1 MAWINRTEI
10 APGIYLDLSKVGV
23 STTIGVR
30 GSSLTRNGQYVNT
43 GIPGT
48 GFYERT
54 KLVHTHQAHAPLSN
68 SSADPK
74 TAHANTLVVAI
85 AMAIGVFCISLAF
98 SFLEGCIVWAVFVVL
113 LIFVAVISGMA
124 GDKSK
129 EVDPSLWIYKAK
141 ATLPKLQGETKEVL
155 KNFIDCYELA
165 RQIEYE
171 TKVVN
176 ALEDKM
182 RGASNT
188 KLEQLLWEHQS
199 KLEELNRQ
207 LADVQIDVDAPL
219 TDEEKEAYGKVCD
232 AFEQVM
238 HSAYTWFVAPSNY
251 GSPTEPHAQTTGKR
265 RQASAYVGVF
275 DYLKSDFDVPVLD
288 TGDTQYYI
296 YPKFVIKASNVCE
309 FEVYPLTPS
318 AITASIV
325 KYAEAEVKPLD
336 AHSTEE
342 AWLYANGDGS
352 PDKRHTNNKLVPV
365 YQYGCINFDLGS
377 TQSRFMFSN
386 GEASERFA
394 EALALYVGKPNASSS
409 SSEEEG
415 MALEKANGSF
425 YPAMEKAATNLYLHV
440 KSMNGME
447 DVIEAMNKQH
457 CLAVADNLPFTVNHR
472 LALAAFA
479 DAWKCYKC
487 LGHQIDYSKPEI
499 IALSIFCAELGS
511 EDALSVV
518 SSEQLMRSQG
528 IAATKGF
535 IKVMEDSF
543 DTNFPDD
550 KFFVIEILR
559 ANGIDEDV
567 INKYA
572 VLLYRFASILAKA
585 DGNVDEKETAW
596 LANMVKFT
604 ESPNKGTE
612 RAANND
618 ELLSKVAE
626 YVVSSQRCSASAIQR
641 EFQIGY
647 RRAEKLLDQLA
658 EWGIVGQASDSHPRA
673 ILVNDKETLHKWLG
687 NRLPKAQAGGKG
699 RETAHAAKDA
709 PALQQLDK
717 LIGLE
722 SVKEEVNKLTNFI
735 KVQNLRKQKGM
746 NAITLSYHCVFTGN
760 PGTGKTTVARIV
772 AQIYRELGIL
782 KKGQLV
788 ETDRS
793 GLVAEYVG
801 QTAVKTNKI
810 IDSALDGVL
819 FIDEAY
825 SLVQGGGNDYGKE
838 AIATLLKRMEDD
850 RDRLIVILAGYDNE
864 MKLFIDSNPGLQSRF
879 NRYIHFSDY
888 NAEELMAIFKLNLK
902 KFDYELTN
910 DAEQKISHLF
920 SYAVSHKDQNFGNGR
935 YARNVLEKTLEN
947 QATRLASVSE
957 ITEQMLRTIEEHDI
971 PT

>member
-30 GSSLTRNGQYVNT
+30 GSSLTHHGQYVNT

-68 SSADPK
+68 GSADPQ

-113 LIFVAVISGMA
+113 LIFVATISGMA
-124 GDKSK
+124 GDNNK
-129 EVDPSLWIYKAK
+129 EVDHSLWIYKAK

-165 RQIEYE
+165 KQIEYE

-176 ALEDKM
+176 ALKEKL
-182 RGASNT
+182 RGASNA
-188 KLEQLLWEHQS
+188 KLAQLLWEHQS

-232 AFEQVM
+232 AFEQAM

-251 GSPTEPHAQTTGKR
+251 GSPTEPHAQATGKR

-288 TGDTQYYI
+288 AGDTQYYI

-309 FEVYPLTPS
+309 FDVYPLTPS
-318 AITASIV
+318 AITVSIV
-325 KYAEAEVKPLD
+325 K
-336 AHSTEE
+336 
-342 AWLYANGDGS
+342 YANGDGS

-365 YQYGCINFDLGS
+365 YQYGCINFDLGN
-377 TQSRFMFSN
+377 TPSRFMFSD
-386 GEASERFA
+386 GEASARFA
-394 EALALYVGKPNASSS
+394 EALAFYVGKPNASSS
-409 SSEEEG
+409 SSEEDA
-415 MALEKANGSF
+415 MALGKANGTF
-425 YPAMEKAATNLYLHV
+425 YSAMEKAATNLYLHV

-447 DVIEAMNKQH
+447 DVVEAMNKQH

-479 DAWKCYKC
+479 DAWKCYKG

-499 IALSIFCAELGS
+499 IGLSIFCAELGS

-535 IKVMEDSF
+535 IQVMEDSF

-567 INKYA
+567 VNKYA

-604 ESPNKGTE
+604 ES
-612 RAANND
+612 AD
-618 ELLSKVAE
+618 
-626 YVVSSQRCSASAIQR
+626 
-641 EFQIGY
+641 
-647 RRAEKLLDQLA
+647 
-658 EWGIVGQASDSHPRA
+658 
-673 ILVNDKETLHKWLG
+673 
-687 NRLPKAQAGGKG
+687 KG
-699 RETAHAAKDA
+699 RETAREAKDA

-746 NAITLSYHCVFTGN
+746 NAITISYHCVFTGN

-850 RDRLIVILAGYDNE
+850 RDRLVVILAGYDDE

-935 YARNVLEKTLEN
+935 YARNILEKTLEN

-957 ITEQMLRTIEEHDI
+957 ITEQMLRTIEENDI

>member
-30 GSSLTRNGQYVNT
+30 GSSLTHHGQYVNT

-68 SSADPK
+68 ASADPQ

-113 LIFVAVISGMA
+113 LIFVATISGMA

-129 EVDPSLWIYKAK
+129 EVDHSLWIYKAK

-165 RQIEYE
+165 KQIEYE
-171 TKVVN
+171 TKVVK
-176 ALEDKM
+176 ALEEKL
-182 RGASNT
+182 RGASNA

-232 AFEQVM
+232 AFEEAM

-251 GSPTEPHAQTTGKR
+251 GSPMEPHAQTTGKR
-265 RQASAYVGVF
+265 RRASAYVGVF

-288 TGDTQYYI
+288 AGDTQYYI

-325 KYAEAEVKPLD
+325 KYAEAEVNPLD

-342 AWLYANGDGS
+342 AWQYANGDGS

-365 YQYGCINFDLGS
+365 YQYGCINFDLGN
-377 TQSRFMFSN
+377 TPSRFMFSD

-394 EALALYVGKPNASSS
+394 EALAFYVGKPNASSS
-409 SSEEEG
+409 SEEE
-415 MALEKANGSF
+415 MASSNAKGTF
-425 YPAMEKAATNLYLHV
+425 YSAMEKAATNLYLHV

-447 DVIEAMNKQH
+447 DVVEAMNKQH
-457 CLAVADNLPFTVNHR
+457 CLAVADDLPFTVNHR

-479 DAWKCYKC
+479 DAWKCYKG

-499 IALSIFCAELGS
+499 IGLSIFCAELGS

-559 ANGIDEDV
+559 DNGIDEDV
-567 INKYA
+567 VNKYA

-604 ESPNKGTE
+604 ES
-612 RAANND
+612 AD
-618 ELLSKVAE
+618 
-626 YVVSSQRCSASAIQR
+626 
-641 EFQIGY
+641 
-647 RRAEKLLDQLA
+647 
-658 EWGIVGQASDSHPRA
+658 
-673 ILVNDKETLHKWLG
+673 
-687 NRLPKAQAGGKG
+687 KG
-699 RETAHAAKDA
+699 RETAREAKDA

-746 NAITLSYHCVFTGN
+746 NAITISYHCVFTGN

-850 RDRLIVILAGYDNE
+850 RDRLVVILAGYDNE

-888 NAEELMAIFKLNLK
+888 NSEELMAIFKLNLK

-957 ITEQMLRTIEEHDI
+957 ITEQMLRTIEENDI

>member
-30 GSSLTRNGQYVNT
+30 GSSLTHHGQYVNT

-54 KLVHTHQAHAPLSN
+54 KLVHTHQAHAPLSYA
-68 SSADPK
+68 SADPQ

-113 LIFVAVISGMA
+113 LIFVATISGMA

-129 EVDPSLWIYKAK
+129 EVDHSLWICKAK
-141 ATLPKLQGETKEVL
+141 ATLPKLQGKTKEVL

-165 RQIEYE
+165 KQIEYE
-171 TKVVN
+171 TKVVK
-176 ALEDKM
+176 ALEEKL
-182 RGASNT
+182 RGASNA
-188 KLEQLLWEHQS
+188 KLDQLLWEHQS

-232 AFEQVM
+232 AFEQAM

-251 GSPTEPHAQTTGKR
+251 GSPAKPHAQTTGKR
-265 RQASAYVGVF
+265 RRASAYVGVF

-325 KYAEAEVKPLD
+325 KYA
-336 AHSTEE
+336 
-342 AWLYANGDGS
+342 NGDGS

-365 YQYGCINFDLGS
+365 YQYGCINFDLGN
-377 TQSRFMFSN
+377 TPSRFMFSD

-394 EALALYVGKPNASSS
+394 EALAFYVGKPNASSS
-409 SSEEEG
+409 SEEE
-415 MALEKANGSF
+415 MASSNANGTF
-425 YPAMEKAATNLYLHV
+425 YSAMEKAATNLYLHV

-447 DVIEAMNKQH
+447 DVVEAMNKQH
-457 CLAVADNLPFTVNHR
+457 CLAVADDLPFTVNHR

-479 DAWKCYKC
+479 DAWKCYKG

-499 IALSIFCAELGS
+499 IGLSIFCAELGS

-559 ANGIDEDV
+559 DNGIDEDV
-567 INKYA
+567 VNKYA

-604 ESPNKGTE
+604 ES
-612 RAANND
+612 AD
-618 ELLSKVAE
+618 
-626 YVVSSQRCSASAIQR
+626 
-641 EFQIGY
+641 
-647 RRAEKLLDQLA
+647 
-658 EWGIVGQASDSHPRA
+658 
-673 ILVNDKETLHKWLG
+673 
-687 NRLPKAQAGGKG
+687 KG
-699 RETAHAAKDA
+699 RETAREAKDA

-746 NAITLSYHCVFTGN
+746 NAITISYHCVFTGN

-864 MKLFIDSNPGLQSRF
+864 MKMFIDSNPGLQSRF

-957 ITEQMLRTIEEHDI
+957 ITEQMLRTIEENDI

>member
-10 APGIYLDLSKVGV
+10 APGVYLDLSKEGV

-68 SSADPK
+68 ASADPQ

-113 LIFVAVISGMA
+113 LIFVATISGMA

-129 EVDPSLWIYKAK
+129 EVDHSLWIYKAK

-165 RQIEYE
+165 KQIEYE
-171 TKVVN
+171 TKVVK
-176 ALEDKM
+176 ALEEKL
-182 RGASNT
+182 RGASNA

-232 AFEQVM
+232 AFEEAM

-251 GSPTEPHAQTTGKR
+251 GSPAKPHAQTTGKR
-265 RQASAYVGVF
+265 RRASAYVGVF
-275 DYLKSDFDVPVLD
+275 DYLKSNFDVPVLD
-288 TGDTQYYI
+288 AGDTQYYI

-318 AITASIV
+318 AITISIV
-325 KYAEAEVKPLD
+325 K
-336 AHSTEE
+336 
-342 AWLYANGDGS
+342 YANGDGS
-352 PDKRHTNNKLVPV
+352 PDKRHANNKLVPV
-365 YQYGCINFDLGS
+365 YQYGCINFDLGN
-377 TQSRFMFSN
+377 TPSRFMFSD

-394 EALALYVGKPNASSS
+394 EALAFYVGKPNASSS
-409 SSEEEG
+409 SSSEEDA

-425 YPAMEKAATNLYLHV
+425 YSAMEKAATNLYLHV

-447 DVIEAMNKQH
+447 DVVEAMNKQH
-457 CLAVADNLPFTVNHR
+457 CLALADDLPFTVNHR

-479 DAWKCYKC
+479 DAWKCYKG

-499 IALSIFCAELGS
+499 IGLSIFCAELGS

-604 ESPNKGTE
+604 ES
-612 RAANND
+612 AD
-618 ELLSKVAE
+618 
-626 YVVSSQRCSASAIQR
+626 
-641 EFQIGY
+641 
-647 RRAEKLLDQLA
+647 
-658 EWGIVGQASDSHPRA
+658 
-673 ILVNDKETLHKWLG
+673 
-687 NRLPKAQAGGKG
+687 KG
-699 RETAHAAKDA
+699 RETAREAKDA

-746 NAITLSYHCVFTGN
+746 NAITISYHCVFTGN

-850 RDRLIVILAGYDNE
+850 RDRLVVILAGYDNE

-920 SYAVSHKDQNFGNGR
+920 GYAVSHKDQNFGNGR

-957 ITEQMLRTIEEHDI
+957 ITEQMLRTIEENDI

>member
-23 STTIGVR
+23 SPTIGVR

-68 SSADPK
+68 GSADPK

-141 ATLPKLQGETKEVL
+141 ATLPKLQGETQEVL
-155 KNFIDCYELA
+155 KNFIGCYELA

-182 RGASNT
+182 RGASNA

-207 LADVQIDVDAPL
+207 LADVQMDVDAPL
-219 TDEEKEAYGKVCD
+219 TDEEKEAYGKLCD

-238 HSAYTWFVAPSNY
+238 HSAYAWFIAPSNY
-251 GSPTEPHAQTTGKR
+251 GSPTEPHAQTIGKR

-296 YPKFVIKASNVCE
+296 YPKFVIKASSVCE

-386 GEASERFA
+386 GKASERFA
-394 EALALYVGKPNASSS
+394 EALDFYVGKPNASSS
-409 SSEEEG
+409 SSEEDA

-457 CLAVADNLPFTVNHR
+457 CLAVADDLPFTVNHR

-479 DAWKCYKC
+479 DAWKCYKG

-543 DTNFPDD
+543 DTKFPDD

-604 ESPNKGTE
+604 ESPNK
-612 RAANND
+612 D
-618 ELLSKVAE
+618 
-626 YVVSSQRCSASAIQR
+626 
-641 EFQIGY
+641 
-647 RRAEKLLDQLA
+647 
-658 EWGIVGQASDSHPRA
+658 
-673 ILVNDKETLHKWLG
+673 
-687 NRLPKAQAGGKG
+687 
-699 RETAHAAKDA
+699 RETAHVAKDA

-947 QATRLASVSE
+947 QATRLATVSE

>member
-23 STTIGVR
+23 SPTIGVR

-68 SSADPK
+68 ASTDPQ

-141 ATLPKLQGETKEVL
+141 ATLPKLQGETQEVL
-155 KNFIDCYELA
+155 KNFIGCYELA

-182 RGASNT
+182 RGASNA

-207 LADVQIDVDAPL
+207 LADVQMDVDAPL
-219 TDEEKEAYGKVCD
+219 TDEEKEAYGKLCD

-238 HSAYTWFVAPSNY
+238 HSAYAWFIAPSNY
-251 GSPTEPHAQTTGKR
+251 GNPTEPHAQTIGKR

-325 KYAEAEVKPLD
+325 KHAEAEVKPLD

-409 SSEEEG
+409 SSEEDA

-457 CLAVADNLPFTVNHR
+457 CLAVADDLPFTVNHR

-479 DAWKCYKC
+479 DAWKCYKG
-487 LGHQIDYSKPEI
+487 LGHKIDYSKPEI

-604 ESPNKGTE
+604 ESPNK
-612 RAANND
+612 D
-618 ELLSKVAE
+618 
-626 YVVSSQRCSASAIQR
+626 
-641 EFQIGY
+641 
-647 RRAEKLLDQLA
+647 
-658 EWGIVGQASDSHPRA
+658 
-673 ILVNDKETLHKWLG
+673 
-687 NRLPKAQAGGKG
+687 

-709 PALQQLDK
+709 SALQQLDK

-947 QATRLASVSE
+947 QATRLATVSE

>member
-10 APGIYLDLSKVGV
+10 APGIYLDLSKVSV

-68 SSADPK
+68 SSADPQ

-129 EVDPSLWIYKAK
+129 EVDPSLWICKAK

-155 KNFIDCYELA
+155 KNFIGCYELA

-182 RGASNT
+182 RGASNA

-207 LADVQIDVDAPL
+207 LADVQMDVDAPL
-219 TDEEKEAYGKVCD
+219 TDEEKEAYGKLCD

-238 HSAYTWFVAPSNY
+238 HSAYAWFIAPSNY
-251 GSPTEPHAQTTGKR
+251 GSPTEPHAQTIGKR

-386 GEASERFA
+386 GKASERFA
-394 EALALYVGKPNASSS
+394 EALDFYVGKPNASSS
-409 SSEEEG
+409 SSEEDA

-457 CLAVADNLPFTVNHR
+457 CLAVADDLPFTVNHR

-479 DAWKCYKC
+479 DAWKCYKG

-604 ESPNKGTE
+604 ESPNK
-612 RAANND
+612 D
-618 ELLSKVAE
+618 
-626 YVVSSQRCSASAIQR
+626 
-641 EFQIGY
+641 
-647 RRAEKLLDQLA
+647 
-658 EWGIVGQASDSHPRA
+658 
-673 ILVNDKETLHKWLG
+673 
-687 NRLPKAQAGGKG
+687 
-699 RETAHAAKDA
+699 RETAHVAKDA

-888 NAEELMAIFKLNLK
+888 NAEELTAIFKLNLK

-947 QATRLASVSE
+947 QATRLATVSE
-957 ITEQMLRTIEEHDI
+957 ITEQMLRNIEEHDI

>member
-23 STTIGVR
+23 SPTIGVR

-68 SSADPK
+68 ASADPQ

-141 ATLPKLQGETKEVL
+141 ATLPKLQGETQEVL
-155 KNFIDCYELA
+155 KNFIGCYELA

-182 RGASNT
+182 RGASNA

-207 LADVQIDVDAPL
+207 LADVQMDVDAPL
-219 TDEEKEAYGKVCD
+219 TDEEKEAYGKLCD

-238 HSAYTWFVAPSNY
+238 HSAYAWFVAPSNY
-251 GSPTEPHAQTTGKR
+251 GNPTEPHAQTIGKR

-318 AITASIV
+318 TITASIV
-325 KYAEAEVKPLD
+325 KHAEAEVKPLD

-394 EALALYVGKPNASSS
+394 EALDFYVGKPNASSS
-409 SSEEEG
+409 SSEEEDA

-479 DAWKCYKC
+479 DAWKCYKG
-487 LGHQIDYSKPEI
+487 LGHKIDYSKPEI

-543 DTNFPDD
+543 DTKFPDD

-604 ESPNKGTE
+604 ESPNK
-612 RAANND
+612 D
-618 ELLSKVAE
+618 
-626 YVVSSQRCSASAIQR
+626 
-641 EFQIGY
+641 
-647 RRAEKLLDQLA
+647 
-658 EWGIVGQASDSHPRA
+658 
-673 ILVNDKETLHKWLG
+673 
-687 NRLPKAQAGGKG
+687 
-699 RETAHAAKDA
+699 RETAHVAKDA

-910 DAEQKISHLF
+910 DAEQKIRHLF

-947 QATRLASVSE
+947 QATRLATVSE

>member
-10 APGIYLDLSKVGV
+10 APGVYLDLSKVGV

-68 SSADPK
+68 ASADPQ

-129 EVDPSLWIYKAK
+129 EVDPSLWICKAK

-155 KNFIDCYELA
+155 KNFIGCYELA

-182 RGASNT
+182 RGASNA

-207 LADVQIDVDAPL
+207 LADVQMDVDAPL
-219 TDEEKEAYGKVCD
+219 TDEEKEAYGKLCD

-238 HSAYTWFVAPSNY
+238 HSAYAWFIAPSNY
-251 GSPTEPHAQTTGKR
+251 GSPTEPHAQTIGKR

-325 KYAEAEVKPLD
+325 KHAEAEVKPLD

-394 EALALYVGKPNASSS
+394 EALDFYVGKPNASSS
-409 SSEEEG
+409 SSEEDA

-479 DAWKCYKC
+479 DAWKCYKG

-604 ESPNKGTE
+604 ESPNK
-612 RAANND
+612 D
-618 ELLSKVAE
+618 
-626 YVVSSQRCSASAIQR
+626 
-641 EFQIGY
+641 
-647 RRAEKLLDQLA
+647 
-658 EWGIVGQASDSHPRA
+658 
-673 ILVNDKETLHKWLG
+673 
-687 NRLPKAQAGGKG
+687 

-772 AQIYRELGIL
+772 AQIYHELGIL

-888 NAEELMAIFKLNLK
+888 NAEELTAIFKLNLK

-947 QATRLASVSE
+947 QATRLATVSE

>member
-30 GSSLTRNGQYVNT
+30 GSSLTHHGQYVNT

-68 SSADPK
+68 GSADPQ

-113 LIFVAVISGMA
+113 LIFVATISGMA

-129 EVDPSLWIYKAK
+129 EVDHSLCICKAK

-165 RQIEYE
+165 KQIEYE

-176 ALEDKM
+176 ALEEKL
-182 RGASNT
+182 RGASNA
-188 KLEQLLWEHQS
+188 KLAQLLWEHQS

-207 LADVQIDVDAPL
+207 LADVQMDVDAPL

-232 AFEQVM
+232 AFEEAM

-251 GSPTEPHAQTTGKR
+251 GSPAKPLTQTTGKR
-265 RQASAYVGVF
+265 RRASAYVGVF
-275 DYLKSDFDVPVLD
+275 DYLKSNFDVPVLD
-288 TGDTQYYI
+288 AGDTQYYI

-325 KYAEAEVKPLD
+325 KYAEAEVNPLD

-342 AWLYANGDGS
+342 AWQYANGDGS

-365 YQYGCINFDLGS
+365 YQYGCINFDLGN
-377 TQSRFMFSN
+377 TPSRFMFSD

-394 EALALYVGKPNASSS
+394 EALAFYVGKPNASSS
-409 SSEEEG
+409 SEEE
-415 MALEKANGSF
+415 MASSNAKGTF
-425 YPAMEKAATNLYLHV
+425 YSAMEKAATNLYLHV

-447 DVIEAMNKQH
+447 DVVEAMNKQH
-457 CLAVADNLPFTVNHR
+457 CLAVADDLPFTVNHR

-479 DAWKCYKC
+479 DAWKCYKG

-499 IALSIFCAELGS
+499 IGLSIFCAELGS

-535 IKVMEDSF
+535 IQVMEDSF

-559 ANGIDEDV
+559 DNGIDEDV
-567 INKYA
+567 VNKYA

-585 DGNVDEKETAW
+585 DGNVDENETAW
-596 LANMVKFT
+596 LASMVKFT
-604 ESPNKGTE
+604 ES
-612 RAANND
+612 AD
-618 ELLSKVAE
+618 
-626 YVVSSQRCSASAIQR
+626 
-641 EFQIGY
+641 
-647 RRAEKLLDQLA
+647 
-658 EWGIVGQASDSHPRA
+658 
-673 ILVNDKETLHKWLG
+673 
-687 NRLPKAQAGGKG
+687 KG
-699 RETAHAAKDA
+699 RETAREGKDA

-746 NAITLSYHCVFTGN
+746 NAITISYHCVFTGN

-850 RDRLIVILAGYDNE
+850 RDRLVVILAGYDNE

-957 ITEQMLRTIEEHDI
+957 ITEQMLRTIEENDI

>member
-68 SSADPK
+68 ASADPQ

-129 EVDPSLWIYKAK
+129 EVDPSLWICKAK

-155 KNFIDCYELA
+155 KNFIGCYELA

-182 RGASNT
+182 RGASNA

-207 LADVQIDVDAPL
+207 LADVQMDVDAPL
-219 TDEEKEAYGKVCD
+219 TDEEKEAYGKLCD

-238 HSAYTWFVAPSNY
+238 HSAYAWFIAPSNY
-251 GSPTEPHAQTTGKR
+251 GSPTEPHAQTIGKR

-296 YPKFVIKASNVCE
+296 YPKFVIKASSVCE

-386 GEASERFA
+386 DKASERFA
-394 EALALYVGKPNASSS
+394 EALDFYVGNPNASSS
-409 SSEEEG
+409 SSEEEDA

-479 DAWKCYKC
+479 DAWKCYKG

-604 ESPNKGTE
+604 ESPNK
-612 RAANND
+612 D
-618 ELLSKVAE
+618 
-626 YVVSSQRCSASAIQR
+626 
-641 EFQIGY
+641 
-647 RRAEKLLDQLA
+647 
-658 EWGIVGQASDSHPRA
+658 
-673 ILVNDKETLHKWLG
+673 
-687 NRLPKAQAGGKG
+687 

-772 AQIYRELGIL
+772 AQIYHELGIL

-947 QATRLASVSE
+947 QATRLATVSE

>member
-68 SSADPK
+68 ASADPQ

-113 LIFVAVISGMA
+113 LIFVAVISGRA

-141 ATLPKLQGETKEVL
+141 ATLPKLQGETQEVL
-155 KNFIDCYELA
+155 KNFIGCYELA

-182 RGASNT
+182 RGASNA

-207 LADVQIDVDAPL
+207 LADVQMDVDAPL
-219 TDEEKEAYGKVCD
+219 TDEEKEAYGKLCD

-238 HSAYTWFVAPSNY
+238 HSAYAWFIAPSNY
-251 GSPTEPHAQTTGKR
+251 GSPTEPHAQTIGKR

-296 YPKFVIKASNVCE
+296 YPKFVIKASSVCE

-325 KYAEAEVKPLD
+325 KHAEAEVKPLD

-394 EALALYVGKPNASSS
+394 EALDFYVGKPNASSS
-409 SSEEEG
+409 SSEEEDA

-479 DAWKCYKC
+479 DAWKCYKG
-487 LGHQIDYSKPEI
+487 LGHKIDYSKPEI

-543 DTNFPDD
+543 DTKFPDD

-585 DGNVDEKETAW
+585 DGKVDEKETAW

-604 ESPNKGTE
+604 ESPNK
-612 RAANND
+612 D
-618 ELLSKVAE
+618 
-626 YVVSSQRCSASAIQR
+626 
-641 EFQIGY
+641 
-647 RRAEKLLDQLA
+647 
-658 EWGIVGQASDSHPRA
+658 
-673 ILVNDKETLHKWLG
+673 
-687 NRLPKAQAGGKG
+687 

-947 QATRLASVSE
+947 QATRLATVSE

>member
-23 STTIGVR
+23 SPTIGVR

-68 SSADPK
+68 ASADPQ

-155 KNFIDCYELA
+155 KNFIGCYELA

-182 RGASNT
+182 RGASNA

-207 LADVQIDVDAPL
+207 LADVQMDVDAPL
-219 TDEEKEAYGKVCD
+219 TDEEKEAYGKLCD

-238 HSAYTWFVAPSNY
+238 HSAYAWFVAPSNY
-251 GSPTEPHAQTTGKR
+251 GSPTEPHAQTIGKR

-325 KYAEAEVKPLD
+325 KHAEAEVKPLD

-365 YQYGCINFDLGS
+365 YQYGCINFNLGS

-394 EALALYVGKPNASSS
+394 EALDFYVGNPNASSS
-409 SSEEEG
+409 SSEEDA

-457 CLAVADNLPFTVNHR
+457 CLAVADDLPFTVNHR

-479 DAWKCYKC
+479 DAWKCYKG

-518 SSEQLMRSQG
+518 SSEQLMGSQG

-604 ESPNKGTE
+604 ESPNK
-612 RAANND
+612 D
-618 ELLSKVAE
+618 
-626 YVVSSQRCSASAIQR
+626 
-641 EFQIGY
+641 
-647 RRAEKLLDQLA
+647 
-658 EWGIVGQASDSHPRA
+658 
-673 ILVNDKETLHKWLG
+673 
-687 NRLPKAQAGGKG
+687 

-709 PALQQLDK
+709 SALQQLDK

-746 NAITLSYHCVFTGN
+746 NAITLSYHCVFTGY

-888 NAEELMAIFKLNLK
+888 NAEELTAIFKLNLK

-947 QATRLASVSE
+947 QATRLATVSE

>member
-30 GSSLTRNGQYVNT
+30 GSSLTHNGQYVNT

-54 KLVHTHQAHAPLSN
+54 KLVHTHQAHAPLSYA
-68 SSADPK
+68 SADPQ

-113 LIFVAVISGMA
+113 LIFVATISGMA

-129 EVDPSLWIYKAK
+129 EVDHSLWIYKAK

-165 RQIEYE
+165 KQIEYE

-176 ALEDKM
+176 ALEEKL
-182 RGASNT
+182 RGASNA
-188 KLEQLLWEHQS
+188 KLDQLLWEHQS

-207 LADVQIDVDAPL
+207 LADVQMDVDAPL

-232 AFEQVM
+232 AFEEAM

-251 GSPTEPHAQTTGKR
+251 GSPAKPHVQTIGKR
-265 RQASAYVGVF
+265 RRASAYVGVF
-275 DYLKSDFDVPVLD
+275 DYLKSNFDVPVLD
-288 TGDTQYYI
+288 AGDTQYYI

-318 AITASIV
+318 AITISIV
-325 KYAEAEVKPLD
+325 K
-336 AHSTEE
+336 
-342 AWLYANGDGS
+342 YANGDGS

-365 YQYGCINFDLGS
+365 YQYGCINFDLGN
-377 TQSRFMFSN
+377 TPSRFMFSD

-394 EALALYVGKPNASSS
+394 EALAFYVGKPNASSS
-409 SSEEEG
+409 SSEEE
-415 MALEKANGSF
+415 MASSNANGTF
-425 YPAMEKAATNLYLHV
+425 YSAMEKAATNLYLHV

-447 DVIEAMNKQH
+447 DVVEAMNKQH
-457 CLAVADNLPFTVNHR
+457 CLAVADDLPFTVNHR

-479 DAWKCYKC
+479 DAWKCYKG

-499 IALSIFCAELGS
+499 IGLSIFCAELGS

-535 IKVMEDSF
+535 IQVMEDSF

-567 INKYA
+567 VNKYA

-585 DGNVDEKETAW
+585 DGNVDENETAW

-604 ESPNKGTE
+604 ES
-612 RAANND
+612 AD
-618 ELLSKVAE
+618 
-626 YVVSSQRCSASAIQR
+626 
-641 EFQIGY
+641 
-647 RRAEKLLDQLA
+647 
-658 EWGIVGQASDSHPRA
+658 
-673 ILVNDKETLHKWLG
+673 
-687 NRLPKAQAGGKG
+687 KG
-699 RETAHAAKDA
+699 RETAREGKDA

-746 NAITLSYHCVFTGN
+746 NAITISYHCVFTGN

-850 RDRLIVILAGYDNE
+850 RDRLVVILAGYDNE

-957 ITEQMLRTIEEHDI
+957 ITEQMLRTIEENDI

>member
-23 STTIGVR
+23 SPTIGVR

-68 SSADPK
+68 ASADPQ

-141 ATLPKLQGETKEVL
+141 ATLPKLQGETQEVL
-155 KNFIDCYELA
+155 KNFIGCYELA

-182 RGASNT
+182 RGASNA

-207 LADVQIDVDAPL
+207 LADVQMDVDAPL
-219 TDEEKEAYGKVCD
+219 TDEEKEAYGKLCD

-238 HSAYTWFVAPSNY
+238 HSAYAWFIAPSNY
-251 GSPTEPHAQTTGKR
+251 GSPTEPHAQTIGKR

-325 KYAEAEVKPLD
+325 KHAEAEVKPLD

-394 EALALYVGKPNASSS
+394 EALDFYVGKPNASSS
-409 SSEEEG
+409 SSEEDA

-457 CLAVADNLPFTVNHR
+457 CLAVADDLPFTVNHR

-479 DAWKCYKC
+479 DAWKCYKG

-604 ESPNKGTE
+604 ESPNK
-612 RAANND
+612 D
-618 ELLSKVAE
+618 
-626 YVVSSQRCSASAIQR
+626 
-641 EFQIGY
+641 
-647 RRAEKLLDQLA
+647 
-658 EWGIVGQASDSHPRA
+658 
-673 ILVNDKETLHKWLG
+673 
-687 NRLPKAQAGGKG
+687 
-699 RETAHAAKDA
+699 RETAHVAKDA

-947 QATRLASVSE
+947 QATRLATVSE

>member
-10 APGIYLDLSKVGV
+10 APGIYLDLSKVSV

-68 SSADPK
+68 SSADPQ

-129 EVDPSLWIYKAK
+129 EVDPSLWICKAK

-155 KNFIDCYELA
+155 KNFIGCYELA

-182 RGASNT
+182 RGASNA

-207 LADVQIDVDAPL
+207 LADVQMDVDAPL
-219 TDEEKEAYGKVCD
+219 TDEEKEAYGKLCD
-232 AFEQVM
+232 VFEQVM
-238 HSAYTWFVAPSNY
+238 HSAYAWFVAPSNY
-251 GSPTEPHAQTTGKR
+251 GSPTEPHAQTIGKR

-325 KYAEAEVKPLD
+325 KHAEAEVKPLD

-394 EALALYVGKPNASSS
+394 EALDFYVGNPNASSS
-409 SSEEEG
+409 SSEEDA

-479 DAWKCYKC
+479 DAWKCYKG

-604 ESPNKGTE
+604 ESPNK
-612 RAANND
+612 D
-618 ELLSKVAE
+618 
-626 YVVSSQRCSASAIQR
+626 
-641 EFQIGY
+641 
-647 RRAEKLLDQLA
+647 
-658 EWGIVGQASDSHPRA
+658 
-673 ILVNDKETLHKWLG
+673 
-687 NRLPKAQAGGKG
+687 

-888 NAEELMAIFKLNLK
+888 NAEELTAIFKLNLK

-947 QATRLASVSE
+947 QATRLATVSE

>member
-30 GSSLTRNGQYVNT
+30 GSSLTHHGQYVNT

-54 KLVHTHQAHAPLSN
+54 KLVHTHQAHAPLSYA
-68 SSADPK
+68 SADPQ

-113 LIFVAVISGMA
+113 LIFVATISGMA

-129 EVDPSLWIYKAK
+129 EVDHSLWIYKAK

-165 RQIEYE
+165 KQIEYE

-176 ALEDKM
+176 ALEEKL
-182 RGASNT
+182 RGASNA
-188 KLEQLLWEHQS
+188 KLDQLLWEHQS

-207 LADVQIDVDAPL
+207 LADVQMDVDAPL

-232 AFEQVM
+232 AFEEAM

-251 GSPTEPHAQTTGKR
+251 GSPAKPHVQTIGKR
-265 RQASAYVGVF
+265 RRASAYVGVF
-275 DYLKSDFDVPVLD
+275 DYLKSNFDVPVLD
-288 TGDTQYYI
+288 AGDTQYYI

-318 AITASIV
+318 AITISIV
-325 KYAEAEVKPLD
+325 K
-336 AHSTEE
+336 
-342 AWLYANGDGS
+342 YANGDGS

-365 YQYGCINFDLGS
+365 YQYGCINFDLGN
-377 TQSRFMFSN
+377 TPSRFMFSD

-394 EALALYVGKPNASSS
+394 EALAFYVGKPNASSS
-409 SSEEEG
+409 SSEEE
-415 MALEKANGSF
+415 MASSNANGTF
-425 YPAMEKAATNLYLHV
+425 YSAMEKAATNLYLHV

-447 DVIEAMNKQH
+447 DVVEAMNKQH
-457 CLAVADNLPFTVNHR
+457 CLAVADDLPFTVNHR

-479 DAWKCYKC
+479 DAWKCYKG

-499 IALSIFCAELGS
+499 IGLSIFCAELGS

-535 IKVMEDSF
+535 IQVMEDSF
-543 DTNFPDD
+543 ETNFPDD

-559 ANGIDEDV
+559 DNGIDEDV

-596 LANMVKFT
+596 LASMVKFT
-604 ESPNKGTE
+604 ES
-612 RAANND
+612 AD
-618 ELLSKVAE
+618 
-626 YVVSSQRCSASAIQR
+626 
-641 EFQIGY
+641 
-647 RRAEKLLDQLA
+647 
-658 EWGIVGQASDSHPRA
+658 
-673 ILVNDKETLHKWLG
+673 
-687 NRLPKAQAGGKG
+687 KG
-699 RETAHAAKDA
+699 RETAREGKDA

-746 NAITLSYHCVFTGN
+746 NAITISYHCVFTGN

-850 RDRLIVILAGYDNE
+850 RDRLVVILAGYDNE

-957 ITEQMLRTIEEHDI
+957 ITEQMLRTIEENDI

>member
-30 GSSLTRNGQYVNT
+30 GSSLTHHGQYVNT

-54 KLVHTHQAHAPLSN
+54 KLVHTHQAHSPLSYA
-68 SSADPK
+68 SADPQ

-113 LIFVAVISGMA
+113 LIFVATISGMA

-129 EVDPSLWIYKAK
+129 EVDHSLWIYKAK

-165 RQIEYE
+165 SQIEYE

-176 ALEDKM
+176 ALEEKL
-182 RGASNT
+182 RGASNA

-207 LADVQIDVDAPL
+207 LADVQMDVDAPL

-232 AFEQVM
+232 AFEQAM

-251 GSPTEPHAQTTGKR
+251 GSPAKPHAQTTGKR
-265 RQASAYVGVF
+265 RRASAYVGVF

-288 TGDTQYYI
+288 AGDTQYYI

-318 AITASIV
+318 AITVSIV
-325 KYAEAEVKPLD
+325 K
-336 AHSTEE
+336 
-342 AWLYANGDGS
+342 YANGDGS

-365 YQYGCINFDLGS
+365 YQYGCINFDLGN
-377 TQSRFMFSN
+377 TPSRFMFSD

-394 EALALYVGKPNASSS
+394 EALAFYVGKPNASSS
-409 SSEEEG
+409 SSEEE
-415 MALEKANGSF
+415 MASSNANGTF
-425 YPAMEKAATNLYLHV
+425 YSAMEKAATNLYLHV

-447 DVIEAMNKQH
+447 DVVEAMNKQH

-479 DAWKCYKC
+479 DALKCYKG
-487 LGHQIDYSKPEI
+487 LGHQVDYSKPEI
-499 IALSIFCAELGS
+499 IGLSIFCAELGS

-535 IKVMEDSF
+535 IQVMEDSF

-567 INKYA
+567 VNKYA

-596 LANMVKFT
+596 LASMVKFT
-604 ESPNKGTE
+604 ES
-612 RAANND
+612 AD
-618 ELLSKVAE
+618 
-626 YVVSSQRCSASAIQR
+626 
-641 EFQIGY
+641 
-647 RRAEKLLDQLA
+647 
-658 EWGIVGQASDSHPRA
+658 
-673 ILVNDKETLHKWLG
+673 
-687 NRLPKAQAGGKG
+687 KG
-699 RETAHAAKDA
+699 RETAREGKDA

-746 NAITLSYHCVFTGN
+746 NAITISYHCVFTGN

-850 RDRLIVILAGYDNE
+850 RDRLVVILAGYDNE

-957 ITEQMLRTIEEHDI
+957 ITEQMLRTIEENDI

>member
-10 APGIYLDLSKVGV
+10 APGIYLDLSKAGV

-30 GSSLTRNGQYVNT
+30 GSSLTHHGQYVNT

-54 KLVHTHQAHAPLSN
+54 KLVHTHQAHAPLSYA
-68 SSADPK
+68 SADPQ

-113 LIFVAVISGMA
+113 LIFVATISGMA

-129 EVDPSLWIYKAK
+129 EVDHSLWICKAK

-165 RQIEYE
+165 KQIEYE
-171 TKVVN
+171 TKVVK
-176 ALEDKM
+176 ALEEKL
-182 RGASNT
+182 RGASNA
-188 KLEQLLWEHQS
+188 KLDQLLWEHQS

-232 AFEQVM
+232 AFEQAM

-251 GSPTEPHAQTTGKR
+251 GSPAKPHAQTTGKR
-265 RQASAYVGVF
+265 RRASAYVGVF

-296 YPKFVIKASNVCE
+296 YPKFVIKASSVCE

-318 AITASIV
+318 AITVSIV
-325 KYAEAEVKPLD
+325 K
-336 AHSTEE
+336 
-342 AWLYANGDGS
+342 YANGDGS

-365 YQYGCINFDLGS
+365 YQYGCINFDLGN
-377 TQSRFMFSN
+377 TPSRFMFSD
-386 GEASERFA
+386 GEASERFG
-394 EALALYVGKPNASSS
+394 EALAFYVGKPNASSS
-409 SSEEEG
+409 SEEE
-415 MALEKANGSF
+415 MASSNANGTF
-425 YPAMEKAATNLYLHV
+425 YSAMEKAATNLYLHV

-447 DVIEAMNKQH
+447 DVVEAMNKQH
-457 CLAVADNLPFTVNHR
+457 CLAVADDLPFTVNHR

-479 DAWKCYKC
+479 DAWKCYKG

-499 IALSIFCAELGS
+499 IGLSIFCAELGS
-511 EDALSVV
+511 EDAMSVV

-559 ANGIDEDV
+559 DNGIDEDV

-604 ESPNKGTE
+604 ES
-612 RAANND
+612 AD
-618 ELLSKVAE
+618 
-626 YVVSSQRCSASAIQR
+626 
-641 EFQIGY
+641 
-647 RRAEKLLDQLA
+647 
-658 EWGIVGQASDSHPRA
+658 
-673 ILVNDKETLHKWLG
+673 
-687 NRLPKAQAGGKG
+687 KG
-699 RETAHAAKDA
+699 RETAREGKDA

-746 NAITLSYHCVFTGN
+746 NAITISYHCVFTGN

-850 RDRLIVILAGYDNE
+850 RDRLVVILAGYDNE

-957 ITEQMLRTIEEHDI
+957 ITEQMLRTIEENDI

>member
-30 GSSLTRNGQYVNT
+30 GSSLTHHGQYVNT

-68 SSADPK
+68 ASADPQ

-113 LIFVAVISGMA
+113 LIFVATISGMA

-129 EVDPSLWIYKAK
+129 EVDHSLWIYKAK

-165 RQIEYE
+165 KQIEYE
-171 TKVVN
+171 TKVVK
-176 ALEDKM
+176 ALEEKL
-182 RGASNT
+182 RGASNA
-188 KLEQLLWEHQS
+188 KLAQLLWEHQS

-219 TDEEKEAYGKVCD
+219 TDDEKEAYGKLCD
-232 AFEQVM
+232 AFEEAM

-251 GSPTEPHAQTTGKR
+251 GSPAKPHVQTIGKR
-265 RQASAYVGVF
+265 RRASAYVGVF

-288 TGDTQYYI
+288 AGDTQYYI
-296 YPKFVIKASNVCE
+296 YPKFVIKASSVCE

-318 AITASIV
+318 AITVSIV
-325 KYAEAEVKPLD
+325 K
-336 AHSTEE
+336 
-342 AWLYANGDGS
+342 YANGDGS

-365 YQYGCINFDLGS
+365 YQYGCINFDLGN
-377 TQSRFMFSN
+377 TPSRFMFSD
-386 GEASERFA
+386 GEASERFS
-394 EALALYVGKPNASSS
+394 EALAFYVGKPNASSS
-409 SSEEEG
+409 SEEE
-415 MALEKANGSF
+415 MASSNANGTF
-425 YPAMEKAATNLYLHV
+425 YSAMEKAATNLYLHV

-447 DVIEAMNKQH
+447 DVVEAMNKQH
-457 CLAVADNLPFTVNHR
+457 CLAVADDLPFTVNHR

-479 DAWKCYKC
+479 DAWKCYKG

-499 IALSIFCAELGS
+499 IGLSIFCAELGS

-535 IKVMEDSF
+535 IQVMEDSF

-567 INKYA
+567 VNKYA

-604 ESPNKGTE
+604 ES
-612 RAANND
+612 AD
-618 ELLSKVAE
+618 
-626 YVVSSQRCSASAIQR
+626 
-641 EFQIGY
+641 
-647 RRAEKLLDQLA
+647 
-658 EWGIVGQASDSHPRA
+658 
-673 ILVNDKETLHKWLG
+673 
-687 NRLPKAQAGGKG
+687 KG
-699 RETAHAAKDA
+699 RETAREGKDA

-746 NAITLSYHCVFTGN
+746 NAITISYHCVFTGN

-850 RDRLIVILAGYDNE
+850 RDRLVVILAGYDNE

-888 NAEELMAIFKLNLK
+888 NSEELMAIFKLNLK

-957 ITEQMLRTIEEHDI
+957 ITEQMLRTIEENDI

>member
-23 STTIGVR
+23 SPTIGVR

-68 SSADPK
+68 ASADPQ

-155 KNFIDCYELA
+155 KNFIGCYELA

-182 RGASNT
+182 RGASNA

-207 LADVQIDVDAPL
+207 LADVQMDVDAPL
-219 TDEEKEAYGKVCD
+219 TDEEKEAYGKLCD

-238 HSAYTWFVAPSNY
+238 HSAYAWFVAPSNY
-251 GSPTEPHAQTTGKR
+251 GSPTEPHAQTIGKR

-325 KYAEAEVKPLD
+325 KHAEAEVKPLD

-365 YQYGCINFDLGS
+365 YQYGCINFNLGS

-394 EALALYVGKPNASSS
+394 EALDFYVGNPNASSS
-409 SSEEEG
+409 SSEEDA

-457 CLAVADNLPFTVNHR
+457 CLAVADDLPFTVNHR

-479 DAWKCYKC
+479 DAWKCYKG

-604 ESPNKGTE
+604 ESPNK
-612 RAANND
+612 D
-618 ELLSKVAE
+618 
-626 YVVSSQRCSASAIQR
+626 
-641 EFQIGY
+641 
-647 RRAEKLLDQLA
+647 
-658 EWGIVGQASDSHPRA
+658 
-673 ILVNDKETLHKWLG
+673 
-687 NRLPKAQAGGKG
+687 

-709 PALQQLDK
+709 SALQQLDK

-864 MKLFIDSNPGLQSRF
+864 MKQFIDSNPGLQSRF

-888 NAEELMAIFKLNLK
+888 NAEELTAIFKLNLK

-947 QATRLASVSE
+947 QATRLATVSE

>member
-23 STTIGVR
+23 SPTIGVR

-68 SSADPK
+68 SSADPQ

-113 LIFVAVISGMA
+113 LIFVATISGMA

-129 EVDPSLWIYKAK
+129 EVDHSLWIYKAK

-165 RQIEYE
+165 KQIEYE
-171 TKVVN
+171 TKVVK
-176 ALEDKM
+176 ALEEKL
-182 RGASNT
+182 RGASNA

-232 AFEQVM
+232 AFEEAM

-251 GSPTEPHAQTTGKR
+251 GSPAKPHAQTTGKR
-265 RQASAYVGVF
+265 RRASAYVGVF
-275 DYLKSDFDVPVLD
+275 DYLKSNFDVPVLD
-288 TGDTQYYI
+288 AGDTQYYI

-318 AITASIV
+318 AITISIV
-325 KYAEAEVKPLD
+325 K
-336 AHSTEE
+336 
-342 AWLYANGDGS
+342 YANGDGS
-352 PDKRHTNNKLVPV
+352 PDKRHANNKLVPV
-365 YQYGCINFDLGS
+365 YQYGCINFDLGN
-377 TQSRFMFSN
+377 TPSRFMFSD

-394 EALALYVGKPNASSS
+394 EALAFYVGKPNASSS
-409 SSEEEG
+409 SSSEEDA

-425 YPAMEKAATNLYLHV
+425 YSAMEKAATNLYLHV

-447 DVIEAMNKQH
+447 DVVEAMNKQH
-457 CLAVADNLPFTVNHR
+457 CLALADDLPFTVNHR

-479 DAWKCYKC
+479 DAWKCYKG

-499 IALSIFCAELGS
+499 IGLSIFCAELGS

-604 ESPNKGTE
+604 ES
-612 RAANND
+612 AD
-618 ELLSKVAE
+618 
-626 YVVSSQRCSASAIQR
+626 
-641 EFQIGY
+641 
-647 RRAEKLLDQLA
+647 
-658 EWGIVGQASDSHPRA
+658 
-673 ILVNDKETLHKWLG
+673 
-687 NRLPKAQAGGKG
+687 KG
-699 RETAHAAKDA
+699 RETAREAKDA

-746 NAITLSYHCVFTGN
+746 NAITISYHCVFTGN

-850 RDRLIVILAGYDNE
+850 RDRLVVILAGYDDE

-947 QATRLASVSE
+947 QATRLATVSE

>member
-23 STTIGVR
+23 SPTIGVR

-68 SSADPK
+68 ASTDPQ

-141 ATLPKLQGETKEVL
+141 ATLPKLQGETQEVL
-155 KNFIDCYELA
+155 KNFIGCYELA

-182 RGASNT
+182 RGASNA

-207 LADVQIDVDAPL
+207 LADVQMDVDAPL
-219 TDEEKEAYGKVCD
+219 TDEEKEAYGKLCD

-238 HSAYTWFVAPSNY
+238 HSAYAWFIAPSNY
-251 GSPTEPHAQTTGKR
+251 GSPTEPHAQTIGKR

-386 GEASERFA
+386 GKASERFA
-394 EALALYVGKPNASSS
+394 EALDFYVGKPNASSS
-409 SSEEEG
+409 SSEEEDA

-479 DAWKCYKC
+479 DAWKCYKG
-487 LGHQIDYSKPEI
+487 LGHKIDYSKPEI

-604 ESPNKGTE
+604 ESPNK
-612 RAANND
+612 D
-618 ELLSKVAE
+618 
-626 YVVSSQRCSASAIQR
+626 
-641 EFQIGY
+641 
-647 RRAEKLLDQLA
+647 
-658 EWGIVGQASDSHPRA
+658 
-673 ILVNDKETLHKWLG
+673 
-687 NRLPKAQAGGKG
+687 
-699 RETAHAAKDA
+699 RETAHVAKDA

-910 DAEQKISHLF
+910 DAEQKIRHLF

-947 QATRLASVSE
+947 QATRLATVSE

>member
-30 GSSLTRNGQYVNT
+30 GSSLTHHGQYVNT

-68 SSADPK
+68 GSADPQ

-113 LIFVAVISGMA
+113 LIFVATISGMA

-129 EVDPSLWIYKAK
+129 EVDHSLWIYKAK

-165 RQIEYE
+165 SQIEYE

-176 ALEDKM
+176 ALEEKL
-182 RGASNT
+182 RGASNA

-232 AFEQVM
+232 AFEQAM

-251 GSPTEPHAQTTGKR
+251 GSPAKPHVQTIGKR
-265 RQASAYVGVF
+265 RRASAYVGVF
-275 DYLKSDFDVPVLD
+275 DYLKSNFDVPVLD
-288 TGDTQYYI
+288 AGDTQYYI

-318 AITASIV
+318 AITVSIV
-325 KYAEAEVKPLD
+325 K
-336 AHSTEE
+336 
-342 AWLYANGDGS
+342 YANGDGS

-365 YQYGCINFDLGS
+365 YQYGCINFDLGN
-377 TQSRFMFSN
+377 TPSRFMFSD

-394 EALALYVGKPNASSS
+394 EALAFYVGKPNASSS
-409 SSEEEG
+409 SEEE
-415 MALEKANGSF
+415 MASSNAKGTF
-425 YPAMEKAATNLYLHV
+425 YSAMEKAATNLYLHV

-447 DVIEAMNKQH
+447 DVVEAMNKQH
-457 CLAVADNLPFTVNHR
+457 CLAVADDLPFTVNHR

-479 DAWKCYKC
+479 DAWKCYKG

-499 IALSIFCAELGS
+499 IGLSIFCAELGS

-535 IKVMEDSF
+535 IQVMEDSF

-559 ANGIDEDV
+559 DNGIDEDV
-567 INKYA
+567 VNKYA

-596 LANMVKFT
+596 LASMVKFT
-604 ESPNKGTE
+604 ES
-612 RAANND
+612 AD
-618 ELLSKVAE
+618 
-626 YVVSSQRCSASAIQR
+626 
-641 EFQIGY
+641 
-647 RRAEKLLDQLA
+647 
-658 EWGIVGQASDSHPRA
+658 
-673 ILVNDKETLHKWLG
+673 
-687 NRLPKAQAGGKG
+687 KG
-699 RETAHAAKDA
+699 RETAREAKDA

-746 NAITLSYHCVFTGN
+746 NAITISYHCVFTGN

-850 RDRLIVILAGYDNE
+850 RDRLVVILAGYDNE

-888 NAEELMAIFKLNLK
+888 NSEELMAIFKLNLK

-957 ITEQMLRTIEEHDI
+957 ITEQMLRTIEENDI

>member
-30 GSSLTRNGQYVNT
+30 GSSLTHHGQYVNT

-68 SSADPK
+68 GSADPQ

-113 LIFVAVISGMA
+113 LIFVATISGMA

-129 EVDPSLWIYKAK
+129 EVDHSLWICKAK
-141 ATLPKLQGETKEVL
+141 ATLPKLQGKTKEVL

-165 RQIEYE
+165 SQIEYE

-176 ALEDKM
+176 ALEEKL
-182 RGASNT
+182 RGASNA

-219 TDEEKEAYGKVCD
+219 TDEEKEAYGKLCD
-232 AFEQVM
+232 AFEQAM

-251 GSPTEPHAQTTGKR
+251 GSPAKPHAQTIGKR

-288 TGDTQYYI
+288 AGDTQYYI
-296 YPKFVIKASNVCE
+296 YPKFVIKVSNVCE

-325 KYAEAEVKPLD
+325 KYAEAEVNPLD

-342 AWLYANGDGS
+342 AWQYANGDGS

-365 YQYGCINFDLGS
+365 YQYGCINFDLGN
-377 TQSRFMFSN
+377 TPSRFMFSD
-386 GEASERFA
+386 GEASERFG
-394 EALALYVGKPNASSS
+394 EALDFYVGNPNASSS
-409 SSEEEG
+409 SSEEEDA

-447 DVIEAMNKQH
+447 DVVEAMNKQH

-479 DAWKCYKC
+479 DAWKCYKG
-487 LGHQIDYSKPEI
+487 LGHQVDYSKPEI
-499 IALSIFCAELGS
+499 IGLSIFCAELGS

-535 IKVMEDSF
+535 IQVMEDSF
-543 DTNFPDD
+543 ETNFPDD

-567 INKYA
+567 VNKYA

-604 ESPNKGTE
+604 ES
-612 RAANND
+612 AD
-618 ELLSKVAE
+618 
-626 YVVSSQRCSASAIQR
+626 
-641 EFQIGY
+641 
-647 RRAEKLLDQLA
+647 
-658 EWGIVGQASDSHPRA
+658 
-673 ILVNDKETLHKWLG
+673 
-687 NRLPKAQAGGKG
+687 KG
-699 RETAHAAKDA
+699 RETAREAKDA

-746 NAITLSYHCVFTGN
+746 NAITISYHCVFTGN

-850 RDRLIVILAGYDNE
+850 RDRLVVILAGYDNE

-888 NAEELMAIFKLNLK
+888 NSEELMAIFKLNLK

-957 ITEQMLRTIEEHDI
+957 ITEQMLRTIEENDI

>member
-68 SSADPK
+68 ASADPQ

-141 ATLPKLQGETKEVL
+141 ATLPKLQGETQEVL
-155 KNFIDCYELA
+155 KNFIGCYELA

-182 RGASNT
+182 RGASNA

-207 LADVQIDVDAPL
+207 LADVQMDVDAPL
-219 TDEEKEAYGKVCD
+219 TDEEKEAYGKLCD

-238 HSAYTWFVAPSNY
+238 HSAYAWFIAPSNY
-251 GSPTEPHAQTTGKR
+251 GSPTEPHAQTIGKR

-325 KYAEAEVKPLD
+325 KHAEAEVKPLD

-394 EALALYVGKPNASSS
+394 EALDFYVGKPNASSS
-409 SSEEEG
+409 SSEEDA

-457 CLAVADNLPFTVNHR
+457 CLAVADDLPFTVNHR

-479 DAWKCYKC
+479 DAWKCYKG

-604 ESPNKGTE
+604 ESPNK
-612 RAANND
+612 D
-618 ELLSKVAE
+618 
-626 YVVSSQRCSASAIQR
+626 
-641 EFQIGY
+641 
-647 RRAEKLLDQLA
+647 
-658 EWGIVGQASDSHPRA
+658 
-673 ILVNDKETLHKWLG
+673 
-687 NRLPKAQAGGKG
+687 

-947 QATRLASVSE
+947 QATRLATVNE

>member
-1 MAWINRTEI
+1 
-10 APGIYLDLSKVGV
+10 
-23 STTIGVR
+23 
-30 GSSLTRNGQYVNT
+30 
-43 GIPGT
+43 
-48 GFYERT
+48 
-54 KLVHTHQAHAPLSN
+54 
-68 SSADPK
+68 
-74 TAHANTLVVAI
+74 
-85 AMAIGVFCISLAF
+85 MAIGVFCISLAF

-113 LIFVAVISGMA
+113 LIFVATISGMA

-129 EVDPSLWIYKAK
+129 EVDHSLWIYKAK
-141 ATLPKLQGETKEVL
+141 ATLTKLQGETKEVL

-165 RQIEYE
+165 SQIEYE

-176 ALEDKM
+176 ALEDKL
-182 RGASNT
+182 RGASNA
-188 KLEQLLWEHQS
+188 KLAQLLWEHQS

-207 LADVQIDVDAPL
+207 LADVQMDVDAPL
-219 TDEEKEAYGKVCD
+219 TDEEKETYGKVCD

-265 RQASAYVGVF
+265 RRASAYVGVF

-288 TGDTQYYI
+288 AGDTQYYI

-318 AITASIV
+318 AITVSIV
-325 KYAEAEVKPLD
+325 K
-336 AHSTEE
+336 
-342 AWLYANGDGS
+342 YANGDGS

-365 YQYGCINFDLGS
+365 CQYGCINFDLGN
-377 TQSRFMFSN
+377 TPSRFMFSD

-394 EALALYVGKPNASSS
+394 EALAFYVGKPNASSS
-409 SSEEEG
+409 SSEEE
-415 MALEKANGSF
+415 MASSNANGTF
-425 YPAMEKAATNLYLHV
+425 YSAMEKAATNLYLHV

-447 DVIEAMNKQH
+447 DVVEAMNKQH
-457 CLAVADNLPFTVNHR
+457 CLAVADDLPFTVNHR

-479 DAWKCYKC
+479 DAWKCYKG

-499 IALSIFCAELGS
+499 IGLSIFCAELGS

-567 INKYA
+567 VNKYA

-596 LANMVKFT
+596 LASMVKFT
-604 ESPNKGTE
+604 ES
-612 RAANND
+612 AD
-618 ELLSKVAE
+618 
-626 YVVSSQRCSASAIQR
+626 
-641 EFQIGY
+641 
-647 RRAEKLLDQLA
+647 
-658 EWGIVGQASDSHPRA
+658 
-673 ILVNDKETLHKWLG
+673 
-687 NRLPKAQAGGKG
+687 KG
-699 RETAHAAKDA
+699 RETAREGKDA

-746 NAITLSYHCVFTGN
+746 NAITISYHCVFTGN

-850 RDRLIVILAGYDNE
+850 RDRLVVILAGYDNE

-888 NAEELMAIFKLNLK
+888 NSEELMAIFKLNLK

-957 ITEQMLRTIEEHDI
+957 ITEQMLRTIEENDI

>member
-68 SSADPK
+68 ASADPQ

-155 KNFIDCYELA
+155 KNFIGCYELA

-182 RGASNT
+182 RGASNA

-207 LADVQIDVDAPL
+207 LADVQMDVDAPL
-219 TDEEKEAYGKVCD
+219 TDKEKEAYGKLCD

-238 HSAYTWFVAPSNY
+238 HSAYAWFVAPSNY
-251 GSPTEPHAQTTGKR
+251 GSPTEPHAQTIGKR

-386 GEASERFA
+386 GKASERFA
-394 EALALYVGKPNASSS
+394 EALDFYVGKPNASSS
-409 SSEEEG
+409 SSEEDA

-479 DAWKCYKC
+479 DAWKCYKG
-487 LGHQIDYSKPEI
+487 LGHKIDYSKPEI

-543 DTNFPDD
+543 DTKFPDD

-604 ESPNKGTE
+604 ESPNK
-612 RAANND
+612 D
-618 ELLSKVAE
+618 
-626 YVVSSQRCSASAIQR
+626 
-641 EFQIGY
+641 
-647 RRAEKLLDQLA
+647 
-658 EWGIVGQASDSHPRA
+658 
-673 ILVNDKETLHKWLG
+673 
-687 NRLPKAQAGGKG
+687 
-699 RETAHAAKDA
+699 RETAHVAKDA

-772 AQIYRELGIL
+772 AQIYHELGIL

-947 QATRLASVSE
+947 QATRLATVSE

>member
-68 SSADPK
+68 ASADPQ

-141 ATLPKLQGETKEVL
+141 ATLPKLQGETQEVL
-155 KNFIDCYELA
+155 KNFIGCYELA

-182 RGASNT
+182 RGASNA

-207 LADVQIDVDAPL
+207 LADVQMDVDAPL
-219 TDEEKEAYGKVCD
+219 TDEEKEAYGKLCD

-238 HSAYTWFVAPSNY
+238 HSAYAWFVAPSNY
-251 GSPTEPHAQTTGKR
+251 GSPTEPHAQTIGKR

-325 KYAEAEVKPLD
+325 KHAEAEVKPLD

-365 YQYGCINFDLGS
+365 YQYGCINFNLGS

-394 EALALYVGKPNASSS
+394 EALDFYVGNPNASSS
-409 SSEEEG
+409 SSEEDA

-425 YPAMEKAATNLYLHV
+425 YPTMEKAATNLYLHV

-447 DVIEAMNKQH
+447 DVIEAMNKQY
-457 CLAVADNLPFTVNHR
+457 CLAVADDLPFTVNHR

-479 DAWKCYKC
+479 DAWKCYKG

-604 ESPNKGTE
+604 ELPNK
-612 RAANND
+612 D
-618 ELLSKVAE
+618 
-626 YVVSSQRCSASAIQR
+626 
-641 EFQIGY
+641 
-647 RRAEKLLDQLA
+647 
-658 EWGIVGQASDSHPRA
+658 
-673 ILVNDKETLHKWLG
+673 
-687 NRLPKAQAGGKG
+687 

-772 AQIYRELGIL
+772 AQIYHELGIL

-947 QATRLASVSE
+947 QATRLATVSE

>member
-30 GSSLTRNGQYVNT
+30 GSSLTHHGQYVNT

-68 SSADPK
+68 ASADPQ

-113 LIFVAVISGMA
+113 LIFVATISGMA

-129 EVDPSLWIYKAK
+129 EVDHSLWIYKAK

-165 RQIEYE
+165 KQIEYE
-171 TKVVN
+171 TKVVK
-176 ALEDKM
+176 ALEEKL
-182 RGASNT
+182 RGASNA

-207 LADVQIDVDAPL
+207 LADVQMDVDAPL

-232 AFEQVM
+232 AFEEAM

-251 GSPTEPHAQTTGKR
+251 GSPAKPHAQTTGKR
-265 RQASAYVGVF
+265 RRASAYVGVF
-275 DYLKSDFDVPVLD
+275 DYLKSNFDVPVLD
-288 TGDTQYYI
+288 AGDTQYYI

-325 KYAEAEVKPLD
+325 KYAEAEVNPLD

-342 AWLYANGDGS
+342 AWQYANGDGS

-365 YQYGCINFDLGS
+365 YQYGCINFDLGN
-377 TQSRFMFSN
+377 TPSRFMFSD
-386 GEASERFA
+386 GEASERFG
-394 EALALYVGKPNASSS
+394 EALAFYVGKPNASSS
-409 SSEEEG
+409 SSEEE
-415 MALEKANGSF
+415 MASSNANGTF
-425 YPAMEKAATNLYLHV
+425 YSAMEKAATNLYLHV

-447 DVIEAMNKQH
+447 DVVEAMNKQH
-457 CLAVADNLPFTVNHR
+457 CLAVADDLPFTVNHR

-479 DAWKCYKC
+479 DAWKCYKG

-499 IALSIFCAELGS
+499 IGLSIFCAELGS

-535 IKVMEDSF
+535 IQVMEDSF

-567 INKYA
+567 VNKYA

-596 LANMVKFT
+596 LASMVKFT
-604 ESPNKGTE
+604 ES
-612 RAANND
+612 AD
-618 ELLSKVAE
+618 
-626 YVVSSQRCSASAIQR
+626 
-641 EFQIGY
+641 
-647 RRAEKLLDQLA
+647 
-658 EWGIVGQASDSHPRA
+658 
-673 ILVNDKETLHKWLG
+673 
-687 NRLPKAQAGGKG
+687 KG
-699 RETAHAAKDA
+699 RETAREAKDA

-746 NAITLSYHCVFTGN
+746 NAITISYHCVFTGN

-850 RDRLIVILAGYDNE
+850 RDRLVVILAGYDNE

-957 ITEQMLRTIEEHDI
+957 ITEQMLRTIEENDI

>member
-10 APGIYLDLSKVGV
+10 APGIYLDLSKVSV

-68 SSADPK
+68 ASADPQ

-129 EVDPSLWIYKAK
+129 EVDPSLWICKAK

-155 KNFIDCYELA
+155 KNFIGCYELA

-182 RGASNT
+182 RGASNA

-207 LADVQIDVDAPL
+207 LADVQMDVDAPL
-219 TDEEKEAYGKVCD
+219 TDEEKEAYGKLCD

-238 HSAYTWFVAPSNY
+238 HSAYAWFVAPSNY
-251 GSPTEPHAQTTGKR
+251 GSPTEPHAQTIGKR

-394 EALALYVGKPNASSS
+394 EALDFYVGNPNASSS
-409 SSEEEG
+409 SSEEDA

-479 DAWKCYKC
+479 DAWKCYKG

-585 DGNVDEKETAW
+585 DGDVDEKETAW

-604 ESPNKGTE
+604 ESPNK
-612 RAANND
+612 D
-618 ELLSKVAE
+618 
-626 YVVSSQRCSASAIQR
+626 
-641 EFQIGY
+641 
-647 RRAEKLLDQLA
+647 
-658 EWGIVGQASDSHPRA
+658 
-673 ILVNDKETLHKWLG
+673 
-687 NRLPKAQAGGKG
+687 

-709 PALQQLDK
+709 SALQQLDK

-947 QATRLASVSE
+947 QATRLATVSE

>member
-30 GSSLTRNGQYVNT
+30 GSSLTHHGQYVNT

-68 SSADPK
+68 GSADPQ

-113 LIFVAVISGMA
+113 LIFVATISGMA

-129 EVDPSLWIYKAK
+129 EVDHSLWICKAK
-141 ATLPKLQGETKEVL
+141 ATLPKLQGKTKEVL

-165 RQIEYE
+165 KQIEYE

-176 ALEDKM
+176 ALEEKL
-182 RGASNT
+182 RGASNA

-219 TDEEKEAYGKVCD
+219 TDEEKEAYGKLCD
-232 AFEQVM
+232 AFEQAM

-251 GSPTEPHAQTTGKR
+251 GSPAKPHAQTIGKR
-265 RQASAYVGVF
+265 RRASAYVGVF
-275 DYLKSDFDVPVLD
+275 DYLKSNFDVPVLD
-288 TGDTQYYI
+288 AGDTQYYI

-318 AITASIV
+318 AITISIV
-325 KYAEAEVKPLD
+325 K
-336 AHSTEE
+336 
-342 AWLYANGDGS
+342 YANGDGS

-365 YQYGCINFDLGS
+365 YQYGCINFDLGN
-377 TQSRFMFSN
+377 TPSRFMFSD
-386 GEASERFA
+386 GEASERFG
-394 EALALYVGKPNASSS
+394 EALDFYVGNPNASSS
-409 SSEEEG
+409 SSEEEDA

-447 DVIEAMNKQH
+447 DVVEAMNKQH

-479 DAWKCYKC
+479 DAWKCYKG
-487 LGHQIDYSKPEI
+487 LGHQVDYSKPEI
-499 IALSIFCAELGS
+499 IGLSIFCAELGS

-535 IKVMEDSF
+535 IQVMEDSF
-543 DTNFPDD
+543 ETNFPDD

-567 INKYA
+567 VNKYA

-604 ESPNKGTE
+604 ES
-612 RAANND
+612 AD
-618 ELLSKVAE
+618 
-626 YVVSSQRCSASAIQR
+626 
-641 EFQIGY
+641 
-647 RRAEKLLDQLA
+647 
-658 EWGIVGQASDSHPRA
+658 
-673 ILVNDKETLHKWLG
+673 
-687 NRLPKAQAGGKG
+687 KG
-699 RETAHAAKDA
+699 RETAREAKDA

-746 NAITLSYHCVFTGN
+746 NAITISYHCVFTGN

-850 RDRLIVILAGYDNE
+850 RDRLVVILAGYDNE

-888 NAEELMAIFKLNLK
+888 NSEELMAIFKLNLK

-957 ITEQMLRTIEEHDI
+957 ITEQMLRTIEENDI

>member
-23 STTIGVR
+23 SPTIGVR

-68 SSADPK
+68 ASADPQ

-141 ATLPKLQGETKEVL
+141 ATLPKLQGETQEVL
-155 KNFIDCYELA
+155 KNFIGCYELA

-182 RGASNT
+182 RGASNA

-207 LADVQIDVDAPL
+207 LADVQMDVDAPL
-219 TDEEKEAYGKVCD
+219 TDEEKEAYGKLCD

-238 HSAYTWFVAPSNY
+238 HSAYAWFVAPSNY
-251 GSPTEPHAQTTGKR
+251 GSPTEPHAQTIGKR

-296 YPKFVIKASNVCE
+296 YPKFVIKASSVCE

-325 KYAEAEVKPLD
+325 KHAEAEVKPLD

-394 EALALYVGKPNASSS
+394 EALDFYVGKPNASSS
-409 SSEEEG
+409 SSEEEDA

-457 CLAVADNLPFTVNHR
+457 CLAVADDLPFTVNHR

-479 DAWKCYKC
+479 DAWKCYKG
-487 LGHQIDYSKPEI
+487 LGHKIDYSKPEI

-585 DGNVDEKETAW
+585 DGKVDEKETAW

-604 ESPNKGTE
+604 ESPNK
-612 RAANND
+612 D
-618 ELLSKVAE
+618 
-626 YVVSSQRCSASAIQR
+626 
-641 EFQIGY
+641 
-647 RRAEKLLDQLA
+647 
-658 EWGIVGQASDSHPRA
+658 
-673 ILVNDKETLHKWLG
+673 
-687 NRLPKAQAGGKG
+687 

-947 QATRLASVSE
+947 QATRLATVSE

>member
-23 STTIGVR
+23 SPTIGVR

-68 SSADPK
+68 ASADPQ

-141 ATLPKLQGETKEVL
+141 ATLPKLQGETQEVL
-155 KNFIDCYELA
+155 KNFIGCYELA

-182 RGASNT
+182 RGASNA

-207 LADVQIDVDAPL
+207 LADVQMDVDAPL
-219 TDEEKEAYGKVCD
+219 TDEEKEAYGKLCD

-238 HSAYTWFVAPSNY
+238 HSAYAWFIAPSNY
-251 GSPTEPHAQTTGKR
+251 GSPTEPHAQTIGKR

-296 YPKFVIKASNVCE
+296 YPKFVIKASSVCE

-325 KYAEAEVKPLD
+325 KHAEAEVKPLD

-394 EALALYVGKPNASSS
+394 EALDFYVGKPNASSS
-409 SSEEEG
+409 SSEEEDA

-457 CLAVADNLPFTVNHR
+457 CLAVADDLPFTVNHR

-479 DAWKCYKC
+479 DAWKCYKG

-604 ESPNKGTE
+604 ESPNK
-612 RAANND
+612 D
-618 ELLSKVAE
+618 
-626 YVVSSQRCSASAIQR
+626 
-641 EFQIGY
+641 
-647 RRAEKLLDQLA
+647 
-658 EWGIVGQASDSHPRA
+658 
-673 ILVNDKETLHKWLG
+673 
-687 NRLPKAQAGGKG
+687 

-910 DAEQKISHLF
+910 DAKQKISHLF

-947 QATRLASVSE
+947 QATRLATVSE

>member
-68 SSADPK
+68 ASADPK

-155 KNFIDCYELA
+155 KNFIGCYELA

-182 RGASNT
+182 RGASNA

-207 LADVQIDVDAPL
+207 LADVQMDVDAPL
-219 TDEEKEAYGKVCD
+219 TDEEKEAYGKLCD

-238 HSAYTWFVAPSNY
+238 HSAYAWFVAPSNY
-251 GSPTEPHAQTTGKR
+251 GSPTEPHAQTIGKR

-394 EALALYVGKPNASSS
+394 ETLDFYVGKPNTSSS
-409 SSEEEG
+409 SSEEEDA

-457 CLAVADNLPFTVNHR
+457 CLAVADDLPFTVNHR

-479 DAWKCYKC
+479 DAWKCYKG

-518 SSEQLMRSQG
+518 SSEQLMGSQG

-585 DGNVDEKETAW
+585 DGKVDEKETAW

-604 ESPNKGTE
+604 ELPNK
-612 RAANND
+612 D
-618 ELLSKVAE
+618 
-626 YVVSSQRCSASAIQR
+626 
-641 EFQIGY
+641 
-647 RRAEKLLDQLA
+647 
-658 EWGIVGQASDSHPRA
+658 
-673 ILVNDKETLHKWLG
+673 
-687 NRLPKAQAGGKG
+687 

-947 QATRLASVSE
+947 QATRLATVSE

>member
-30 GSSLTRNGQYVNT
+30 GSSLTHHGQYVNT

-68 SSADPK
+68 GSADPQ

-113 LIFVAVISGMA
+113 LIFVATISGMA

-129 EVDPSLWIYKAK
+129 EVDHSLWICKAK

-165 RQIEYE
+165 KQIEYE

-176 ALEDKM
+176 ALEEKL
-182 RGASNT
+182 RGASNA
-188 KLEQLLWEHQS
+188 KLAQLLWEHQS

-207 LADVQIDVDAPL
+207 LADVQMDVDAPL

-232 AFEQVM
+232 AFEEAM

-251 GSPTEPHAQTTGKR
+251 GSPAKPLTQTTGKR
-265 RQASAYVGVF
+265 RRASAYVGVF
-275 DYLKSDFDVPVLD
+275 DYLKSNFDVPVLD
-288 TGDTQYYI
+288 AGDTQYYI

-325 KYAEAEVKPLD
+325 KYAEAEVNPLD

-342 AWLYANGDGS
+342 AWQYANGDGS

-365 YQYGCINFDLGS
+365 YQYGCINFDLGN
-377 TQSRFMFSN
+377 TPSRFMFSD
-386 GEASERFA
+386 GEASERFG
-394 EALALYVGKPNASSS
+394 EALTFYVGKPNASSS
-409 SSEEEG
+409 EEEE
-415 MALEKANGSF
+415 MASSNANGTF
-425 YPAMEKAATNLYLHV
+425 YSAMEKAATNLYLHV

-447 DVIEAMNKQH
+447 DVVEAMNKQH
-457 CLAVADNLPFTVNHR
+457 CLAVADDLPFTVNHR

-479 DAWKCYKC
+479 DAWKCYKG

-499 IALSIFCAELGS
+499 IGLSIFCAELGS

-559 ANGIDEDV
+559 DNGIDEDV
-567 INKYA
+567 VNKYA

-604 ESPNKGTE
+604 ES
-612 RAANND
+612 AD
-618 ELLSKVAE
+618 
-626 YVVSSQRCSASAIQR
+626 
-641 EFQIGY
+641 
-647 RRAEKLLDQLA
+647 
-658 EWGIVGQASDSHPRA
+658 
-673 ILVNDKETLHKWLG
+673 
-687 NRLPKAQAGGKG
+687 KG
-699 RETAHAAKDA
+699 RETAREAKDA

-746 NAITLSYHCVFTGN
+746 NAITISYHCVFTGN

-850 RDRLIVILAGYDNE
+850 RDRLVVILAGYDNE

-888 NAEELMAIFKLNLK
+888 NSEELMAIFKLNLK

-957 ITEQMLRTIEEHDI
+957 ITEQMLRTIEENDI

>member
-30 GSSLTRNGQYVNT
+30 GSSLTHHGQYVNT

-54 KLVHTHQAHAPLSN
+54 KLVHTHQAHAPLSYA
-68 SSADPK
+68 SADPQ

-113 LIFVAVISGMA
+113 LIFVATISGMA

-129 EVDPSLWIYKAK
+129 EVDHSLWIYKAK

-165 RQIEYE
+165 KQIEYE

-176 ALEDKM
+176 ALEEKL
-182 RGASNT
+182 RGASNA
-188 KLEQLLWEHQS
+188 KLDQLLWEHQS

-207 LADVQIDVDAPL
+207 LADVQMDVDAPL

-232 AFEQVM
+232 AFEEAM

-251 GSPTEPHAQTTGKR
+251 GSPAKPHVQTIGKR
-265 RQASAYVGVF
+265 RRASAYVGVF
-275 DYLKSDFDVPVLD
+275 DYLKSNFDVPVLD
-288 TGDTQYYI
+288 AGDTQYYI

-318 AITASIV
+318 AITISIV
-325 KYAEAEVKPLD
+325 K
-336 AHSTEE
+336 
-342 AWLYANGDGS
+342 YANGDGS

-365 YQYGCINFDLGS
+365 YQYGCINFDLGN
-377 TQSRFMFSN
+377 TPSRFMFSD
-386 GEASERFA
+386 GEASERFG
-394 EALALYVGKPNASSS
+394 EALTFYVGKPNASSS
-409 SSEEEG
+409 EEEE
-415 MALEKANGSF
+415 MASSNANGTF
-425 YPAMEKAATNLYLHV
+425 YSAMEKAATNLYLHV

-447 DVIEAMNKQH
+447 DVVEAMDKQH
-457 CLAVADNLPFTVNHR
+457 CLAVADDLPFTVNHR

-479 DAWKCYKC
+479 DAWKCYKG
-487 LGHQIDYSKPEI
+487 LGHQVDYSKPEI
-499 IALSIFCAELGS
+499 IGLSIFCAELGS

-535 IKVMEDSF
+535 IQVMEDSF
-543 DTNFPDD
+543 ETNFPDD

-559 ANGIDEDV
+559 DNGIDEDV

-596 LANMVKFT
+596 LASMVKFT
-604 ESPNKGTE
+604 ES
-612 RAANND
+612 AD
-618 ELLSKVAE
+618 
-626 YVVSSQRCSASAIQR
+626 
-641 EFQIGY
+641 
-647 RRAEKLLDQLA
+647 
-658 EWGIVGQASDSHPRA
+658 
-673 ILVNDKETLHKWLG
+673 
-687 NRLPKAQAGGKG
+687 KG
-699 RETAHAAKDA
+699 RETAREGKDA

-746 NAITLSYHCVFTGN
+746 NAITISYHCVFTGN

-850 RDRLIVILAGYDNE
+850 RDRLVVILAGYDNE

-957 ITEQMLRTIEEHDI
+957 ITEQMLRTIEENDI

>member
-30 GSSLTRNGQYVNT
+30 GSSLTHHGQYVNT

-54 KLVHTHQAHAPLSN
+54 KLVHTHQAHAPLSYA
-68 SSADPK
+68 SADPQ

-98 SFLEGCIVWAVFVVL
+98 SFLEGCIVWAVFVAL
-113 LIFVAVISGMA
+113 LIFVATISGMA

-129 EVDPSLWIYKAK
+129 EVDHSLWIYKAK

-165 RQIEYE
+165 KQIEYE

-176 ALEDKM
+176 ALEEKL
-182 RGASNT
+182 RGASNA
-188 KLEQLLWEHQS
+188 KLDQLLWEHQS

-207 LADVQIDVDAPL
+207 LADVQMDVDAPL

-232 AFEQVM
+232 AFEEAM

-251 GSPTEPHAQTTGKR
+251 GSPAKPHVQTIGKR
-265 RQASAYVGVF
+265 RRASAYVGVF

-288 TGDTQYYI
+288 AGDTQYYI
-296 YPKFVIKASNVCE
+296 YPKFVIKASSVCE

-325 KYAEAEVKPLD
+325 KYAEAEVNPLD

-342 AWLYANGDGS
+342 AWQYANGDGS

-365 YQYGCINFDLGS
+365 YQYGCINFDLGN
-377 TQSRFMFSN
+377 TPSRFMFSD

-394 EALALYVGKPNASSS
+394 EALAFYVGKPNASSS
-409 SSEEEG
+409 SSEEE
-415 MALEKANGSF
+415 MASSNANGTF
-425 YPAMEKAATNLYLHV
+425 YSAMEKAATNLYLHV

-447 DVIEAMNKQH
+447 DVVEAMNKQH
-457 CLAVADNLPFTVNHR
+457 CLAVADDLPFTVNHR

-479 DAWKCYKC
+479 DAWKCYKG

-499 IALSIFCAELGS
+499 IGLSIFCAELGS

-535 IKVMEDSF
+535 IQVMEDSF
-543 DTNFPDD
+543 ETNFPDD

-559 ANGIDEDV
+559 DNGIDEDV

-596 LANMVKFT
+596 LASMVKFT
-604 ESPNKGTE
+604 ES
-612 RAANND
+612 AD
-618 ELLSKVAE
+618 
-626 YVVSSQRCSASAIQR
+626 
-641 EFQIGY
+641 
-647 RRAEKLLDQLA
+647 
-658 EWGIVGQASDSHPRA
+658 
-673 ILVNDKETLHKWLG
+673 
-687 NRLPKAQAGGKG
+687 KG
-699 RETAHAAKDA
+699 RETAREGKDA

-746 NAITLSYHCVFTGN
+746 NAITISYHCVFTGN

-850 RDRLIVILAGYDNE
+850 RDRLVVILAGYDNE

-957 ITEQMLRTIEEHDI
+957 ITEQMLRTIEENDI